1 MTEVV
6 LVHGSTQ
13 GPSGWDHFAGA
24 LRARGHRVHAVDL
37 GAADSS
43 ATVGEAV
50 DQAAGQVDLSGTPVI
65 VAHSAAG
72 LALPAL
78 GTRLDAQHLVWLH
91 AAVVADEHTAFVDEV
106 TTDPT
111 AMFNP
116 EWVGRDPTTDPVL
129 ATYFLF
135 HDCDLATLRWG
146 LATLRASLPR
156 SLYTTPP
163 GPPPH
168 GARRTVVVAGDDR
181 TLRPDWLRHAAR
193 ERLGADIVEL
203 PGGHC
208 PHVARPAQLA
218 DALSPIL
225 ASGPDR

>member
-13 GPSGWDHFAGA
+13 GPSGWDRFADA

-37 GAADSS
+37 GAADNT
-43 ATVGEAV
+43 ATLGAAV
-50 DQAAGQVDLSGTPVI
+50 DQAAGQVDLSAAPVV

-78 GTRLDAQHLVWLH
+78 GTRLEAQHLVWLH
-91 AAVVADEHTAFVDEV
+91 ATVADERTAFIDEV
-106 TTDPT
+106 TADPT

-116 EWVGRDPTTDPVL
+116 EWIGRDPTADPVL

-146 LATLRASLPR
+146 LTTLRASLPR

-163 GPPPH
+163 GPLPH
-168 GARRTVVVAGDDR
+168 GVGRTVVVAGDDR

-208 PHVARPAQLA
+208 PHVSRPAELA
-218 DALSPIL
+218 EALSSIL
-225 ASGPDR
+225 AVGPDR